1 MNTINSVDIATYDL
15 LILKVPPIIRP
26 QRRVRNISVPGRSGV
41 LREWSGDYEAYTKK
55 PEFLYKGESLGD
67 AMDFLRNATLISFE
81 NEPDYC
87 YEVSADEVVESE
99 RGKAGEMYI
108 KCAYLTQPLK
118 RLVNEPI
125 LDEETTYTVT
135 NIGNEPALPKIIVTG
150 AGTKT
155 LSIGSDEITIAFAIG
170 GETITID
177 SLNGQIYDANGAS
190 AWNKVT
196 GNLPTIP
203 VSESSITISTTGTA
217 LTVYPNWRWT

>member
-15 LILKVPPIIRP
+15 LILKVPPIISP

-55 PEFLYKGESLGD
+55 PEFLYKGESLSD

-81 NEPDYC
+81 NEPEYC

-108 KCAYLTQPLK
+108 KCRYLTQPLK
-118 RLVNEPI
+118 RLVNEPT

-150 AGTKT
+150 SGEQTVT
-155 LSIGSDEITIAFAIG
+155 IGSQTLTIDFAIG

-177 SLNGQIYDANGAS
+177 SLNGQIYDAYGAS
-190 AWNKVT
+190 AWSKVT